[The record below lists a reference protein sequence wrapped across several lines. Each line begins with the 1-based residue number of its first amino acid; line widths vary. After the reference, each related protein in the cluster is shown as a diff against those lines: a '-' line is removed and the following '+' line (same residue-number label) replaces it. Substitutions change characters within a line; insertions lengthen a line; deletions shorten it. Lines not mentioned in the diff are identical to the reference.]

1 MFVSET
7 FPSKS
12 SLLNC
17 WSSTF
22 RFFTALCLSRIWS
35 RMSTGRWQSRSL
47 LHWQCWTF
55 DPEWILGQWSLCT
68 HQYSRFCWI
77 GSASVPSRVFKSL
90 GNCDCNHRW
99 HWIHWCCRG
108 TLIGR
113 SHSCKSSTE
122 NCTLD
127 VEAKTVN
134 CRGKALNLTEQCHGQ
149 DPSIPVCN
157 HYGSDERR
165 NGDAFK
171 GAKRSH
177 INICNDNR

>member
-1 MFVSET
+1 MQLCGRIFKKMPPTPFCTHPAPKSCTRVSP
-7 FPSKS
+7 FSKVDFWI
-12 SLLNC
+12 LNVN
-17 WSSTF
+17 TNLRIF
-22 RFFTALCLSRIWS
+22 HFFTALCISRIWS

-108 TLIGR
+108 TLFGR
-113 SHSCKSSTE
+113 SPRRIGQSFLHAYDFGLLGTCSKFNLKSDKFG
-122 NCTLD
+122 N
-127 VEAKTVN
+127 
-134 CRGKALNLTEQCHGQ
+134 
-149 DPSIPVCN
+149 
-157 HYGSDERR
+157 
-165 NGDAFK
+165 
-171 GAKRSH
+171 
-177 INICNDNR
+177 